1 MILVLIAAPYIAL
14 IWLLL
19 RPSQQRRRYRRRRFP
34 AHQFDTTYLLI
45 R

>member
-14 IWLLL
+14 IWLILK
-19 RPSQQRRRYRRRRFP
+19 PARRRYRRRRFP
-34 AHQFDTTYLLI
+34 VHQFDTTYLLI